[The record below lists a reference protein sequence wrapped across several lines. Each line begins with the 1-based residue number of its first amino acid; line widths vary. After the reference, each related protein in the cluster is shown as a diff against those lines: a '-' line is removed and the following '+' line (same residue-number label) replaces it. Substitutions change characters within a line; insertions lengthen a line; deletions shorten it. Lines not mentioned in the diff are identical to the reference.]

1 MAKLISKTYGE
12 ALFELAVEENKT
24 DVFLEEITEIR
35 RVLAENPEFS
45 ALMNHPKITKEEK
58 TEVMENVFKGRI
70 SDELT
75 GFFSIIIAKDRYKEI
90 DSILLYFL
98 DEVKALKGIGV
109 AYVTTAVPLREEQKR
124 KVEEKLLATTDY
136 KKMEMHYAVDQKL
149 IGGMV
154 IRIGDRVVD
163 SSVSSKLDKLSKQ
176 LMKIQLA

>member
-12 ALFELAVEENKT
+12 ALFELAIEENKT
-24 DVFLEEITEIR
+24 DVFLEEIRAVREI
-35 RVLAENPEFS
+35 LAANPEFG

-90 DSILLYFL
+90 DSILAYFE
-98 DEVKALKGIGV
+98 DEVKLLKGIGV
-109 AYVTTAVPLREEQKR
+109 AYVTTAVPLRDEQKKR
-124 KVEEKLLATTDY
+124 VEEKLLATTGY
-136 KKMEMHYAVDQKL
+136 QQMEMHYAEDKKL

-154 IRIGDRVVD
+154 IRIGDRVID